1 MGYPLFFTFKGVI
14 NMKLLAWDQSSK
26 KSGWCLLEDGKYI
39 KSGIIDKSKIAD
51 IDIRIG
57 EMGIA
62 ICQQI
67 KELGPDLVIIEDIQN
82 QSSISTVVSLAR
94 LQGFILGWCYVKH
107 IKTEI
112 VRPSEWRKVLKFK
125 QGAGVKRQELKE
137 QGMNYVKSKYGMDL
151 SEDEAEGCCIADA
164 SWIKFVQN

>member
-1 MGYPLFFTFKGVI
+1 
-14 NMKLLAWDQSSK
+14 MKLLAWDQSSK
-26 KSGWCLLEDGKYI
+26 KSGWCLIENGKYV

-51 IDIRIG
+51 IDTRIG

-67 KELGPDLVIIEDIQN
+67 KELSPDVVVIEDIQN

-112 VRPSEWRKVLKFK
+112 IRPSEWRKVLQFK
-125 QGAGVKRQELKE
+125 QGAGVKRQELKK
-137 QGMNYVKSKYGMDL
+137 QGMDYVKEKYNTVL
-151 SEDEAEGCCIADA
+151 SEDEAEACCIGDA
-164 SWIKFVQN
+164 SWIKFIQN

>member
-1 MGYPLFFTFKGVI
+1 M

-26 KSGWCLLEDGKYI
+26 KSGFCLIEDGKYV

-51 IDIRIG
+51 IDTRIG

-67 KELGPDLVIIEDIQN
+67 KELNPDIVVIEDIQN

-112 VRPSEWRKVLKFK
+112 VRPSEWRKILDFK

-137 QGMNYVKSKYGMDL
+137 QGMSYIKNKYGMEL
-151 SEDEAEGCCIADA
+151 SEDESEACCIGDA
-164 SWIKFVQN
+164 SWVKFVKS

>member
-1 MGYPLFFTFKGVI
+1 
-14 NMKLLAWDQSSK
+14 MKLLAWDQSSK
-26 KSGWCLLEDGKYI
+26 KSGWCLLEDGKYV

-51 IDIRIG
+51 IDTRIG

-67 KELGPDLVIIEDIQN
+67 KELNPDLVVIENIQN

-94 LQGFILGWCYVKH
+94 LQGFVLGWCYVKH
-107 IKTEI
+107 IRTEI
-112 VRPSEWRKVLKFK
+112 IGPSEWRKLLKFK

-137 QGMNYVKSKYGMDL
+137 QGMNYVKTKYNMAL
-151 SEDEAEGCCIADA
+151 SEDEAESCCIADA
-164 SWIKFVQN
+164 SWIKFM

>member
-1 MGYPLFFTFKGVI
+1 
-14 NMKLLAWDQSSK
+14 MKLLAWDQSSK
-26 KSGWCLLEDGKYI
+26 KSGFCLIEDGKYV
-39 KSGIIDKSKIAD
+39 KSGIIDKSNIAD
-51 IDIRIG
+51 IDTRIS

-67 KELGPDLVIIEDIQN
+67 KEFNPDIVVIEDIQN

-125 QGAGVKRQELKE
+125 QGAGVKRQELKA
-137 QGMNYVKSKYGMDL
+137 QSMNYVKSKYNMEP
-151 SEDEAEGCCIADA
+151 SEDEAEAICIGDA
-164 SWIKFVQN
+164 SWVKFVQN

>member
-1 MGYPLFFTFKGVI
+1 
-14 NMKLLAWDQSSK
+14 MKLLAFDQSSK
-26 KSGWCLLEDGKYI
+26 KSGWCLIEDGKYV
-39 KSGIIDKSKIAD
+39 KSDIIDKHLIED

-67 KELGPDLVIIEDIQN
+67 KELKPDLVVIEDIQN

-107 IKTEI
+107 VKTEI
-112 VRPSEWRKVLKFK
+112 IRPSEWRKVLKFK
-125 QGAGVKRQELKE
+125 QGAGVKRQELKD
-137 QGMNYVKSKYGMDL
+137 QSMNYVQTKHQL
-151 SEDEAEGCCIADA
+151 EVTEDEGEAICIADA
-164 SWIKFVQN
+164 SWIKFIQN

>member
-1 MGYPLFFTFKGVI
+1 MELIDV
-14 NMKLLAWDQSSK
+14 KLLAWDQSSK
-26 KSGWCLLEDGKYI
+26 KSGWSLLEDGKYI
-39 KSGIIDKSKIAD
+39 ESGIIDKHKIVD
-51 IDIRIG
+51 IDTRIG

-67 KELGPDLVIIEDIQN
+67 KELEPDLVVIENIQN

-112 VRPSEWRKVLKFK
+112 IGPSEWRKILEFK
-125 QGAGVKRQELKE
+125 QGPGVKRQELKE
-137 QGMNYVKSKYGMDL
+137 QSINYVKEKYKIDL
-151 SEDEAEGCCIADA
+151 SEDEAESLCISNAA
-164 SWIKFVQN
+164 WIKFVQN

>member
-1 MGYPLFFTFKGVI
+1 MAAPYFLRLKGLM

-26 KSGWCLLEDGKYI
+26 KSGWCLLENGKYV
-39 KSGIIDKSKIAD
+39 KSGIIDKHKIAD
-51 IDIRIG
+51 IDTRIG
-57 EMGIA
+57 EMGVA

-67 KELGPDLVIIEDIQN
+67 KELQPDIVVIEDVQN

-107 IKTEI
+107 IRTEI
-112 VRPSEWRKVLKFK
+112 VRPSEWRKVLEFK

-137 QGMNYVKSKYGMDL
+137 QGMNYVRSTYNMDL
-151 SEDEAEGCCIADA
+151 SEDECEAMCIADA
-164 SWIKFVQN
+164 SWIKFIKN

>member
-1 MGYPLFFTFKGVI
+1 
-14 NMKLLAWDQSSK
+14 MKLLAWDQSSK
-26 KSGWCLLEDGKYI
+26 KSGFCLIEDGKYV

-51 IDIRIG
+51 IDTRIG

-67 KELGPDLVIIEDIQN
+67 KEFNPDLVVIEDIQN
-82 QSSISTVVSLAR
+82 QSSISTVVYLAR

-112 VRPSEWRKVLKFK
+112 VKPSEWRKILDFK
-125 QGAGVKRQELKE
+125 QGAGVKRQELKD
-137 QGMNYVKSKYGMDL
+137 QCINYVKNKYGMEL
-151 SEDEAEGCCIADA
+151 SEDEAEACGIGDA
-164 SWIKFVQN
+164 SWIKFVQS

>member
-1 MGYPLFFTFKGVI
+1 
-14 NMKLLAWDQSSK
+14 MKLLAWDQSSK
-26 KSGWCLLEDGKYI
+26 KSGWCLIENGKYV

-51 IDIRIG
+51 IDTRIG

-67 KELGPDLVIIEDIQN
+67 KELNPDVVVIEDIQN

-112 VRPSEWRKVLKFK
+112 IRPSEWRKVLQFK
-125 QGAGVKRQELKE
+125 QGAGVKRQELKQ
-137 QGMNYVKSKYGMDL
+137 QGMDYIKKKYNIEL
-151 SEDEAEGCCIADA
+151 SEDEAEACCIGDA
-164 SWIKFVQN
+164 SWIKFIQV

>member
-1 MGYPLFFTFKGVI
+1 
-14 NMKLLAWDQSSK
+14 MKLLAWDQSSK
-26 KSGWCLLEDGKYI
+26 KSGWCLLEDGKYV

-51 IDIRIG
+51 IDTRIG

-67 KELGPDLVIIEDIQN
+67 KELNPDLVVIENIQN

-94 LQGFILGWCYVKH
+94 LQGFVLGWCYVKH
-107 IKTEI
+107 IRTEI
-112 VRPSEWRKVLKFK
+112 IGPSEWRKLLKFK

-137 QGMNYVKSKYGMDL
+137 QGINYVKTKYNMVL
-151 SEDEAEGCCIADA
+151 SEDEAESCCIADA
-164 SWIKFVQN
+164 SWIKFI

>member
-1 MGYPLFFTFKGVI
+1 
-14 NMKLLAWDQSSK
+14 MKLLAWDQSSK
-26 KSGWCLLEDGKYI
+26 KSGWCLLEDGKYV

-51 IDIRIG
+51 IDTRIG

-67 KELGPDLVIIEDIQN
+67 KELNPDLVIIENIQN

-94 LQGFILGWCYVKH
+94 LQGFVLGWCYVKH
-107 IKTEI
+107 IRTEI
-112 VRPSEWRKVLKFK
+112 IGPSEWRKLLKFK

-137 QGMNYVKSKYGMDL
+137 QGMNYVKSKYNMTL
-151 SEDEAEGCCIADA
+151 SEDEAESCCIADA
-164 SWIKFVQN
+164 SWIKFIQH